1 MTMTRVKGGGP
12 SGRHENAM
20 SNIQD
25 YVFKSGKPAGAAV
38 PPPASQ
44 RTAEAVLPA
53 MSTGKKASPPICI
66 LLEW

>member
-53 MSTGKKASPPICI
+53 MNRQKSIASNMHFA
-66 LLEW
+66 